1 MSGVAPPIPRPI
13 ALIWIKVSTG
23 VPDVKDA

>member
-1 MSGVAPPIPRPI
+1 MSGAALPIPRPI
-13 ALIWIKVSTG
+13 ALIWIKVSPN

>member
-1 MSGVAPPIPRPI
+1 MSGAAPPIPRPI
-13 ALIWIKVSTG
+13 ALIWIKVSPN